1 MRELKRIRAKFD
13 MKTRGMVQIFKN
25 GGNHNRYGTK
35 KRRTRVKRK
44 GVNAPVSHF
53 ARHWR
58 EFGNWPLFMP
68 KRRAS

>member
-25 GGNHNRYGTK
+25 GGKHNRYGTK
-35 KRRTRVKRK
+35 KRQTHVKK
-44 GVNAPVSHF
+44 GVNSPVSYF
-53 ARHWR
+53 AQHWR

-68 KRRAS
+68 KGRAS